1 MIKKILIGGVFVI
14 GGYYLIKK
22 LLPEFH
28 TKYLQL
34 NTKSADDVFAEKEKV
49 RAKFEKKVRDGFER
63 KLGTRNPE
71 DYSQSEL
78 LKKMMFAPDFKYDE
92 NGKLILDGSKFNFG
106 IEYDP
111 NNLDSFKGL
120 KDWQPSF

>member
-1 MIKKILIGGVFVI
+1 VIKKIIIGGVFIV

-34 NTKSADDVFAEKEKV
+34 NTKSADDIFLEKEKK
-49 RAKFEKKVRDGFER
+49 RAEFEKKMRDNFER
-63 KLGTRNPE
+63 RLGTRNPE
-71 DYSQSEL
+71 NYSQSEL

>member
-1 MIKKILIGGVFVI
+1 MIKKIIIGSGI
-14 GGYYLIKK
+14 LYGGYFLIKK

-28 TKYLQL
+28 TKYLSL
-34 NTKSADDVFAEKEKV
+34 DTISADDVFAEKERE
-49 RAKFEKKVRDGFER
+49 RAKFEKKMRDNFER

-78 LKKMMFAPDFKYDE
+78 LKKMMFAPDFQYDE
-92 NGKLILDGSKFNFG
+92 NGKLILDGSKFDFG
-106 IEYDP
+106 IKYDP
-111 NNLDSFKGL
+111 KNLDSFKGL

>member
-1 MIKKILIGGVFVI
+1 VIKKIIIGGVFVI

-28 TKYLQL
+28 SKYLEL
-34 NTKSADDVFAEKEKV
+34 NTISADDIFAEKERV
-49 RAKFEKKVRDGFER
+49 RAENEKKMRDAFER

-71 DYSQSEL
+71 NYSQSEL
-78 LKKMMFAPDFKYDE
+78 LKKMMFAPDFQYDE

-111 NNLDSFKGL
+111 KNLDSFKGL
-120 KDWQPSF
+120 KDWQPIF

>member
-1 MIKKILIGGVFVI
+1 MIKKIIIAGGFLI

-28 TKYLQL
+28 AKYLEL
-34 NTKSADDVFAEKEKV
+34 DTKSADDVFAEKERE

-78 LKKMMFAPDFKYDE
+78 LKKMMFAPDFQYDE
-92 NGKLILDGSKFNFG
+92 NGKLIIDGSKLDFG

-111 NNLDSFKGL
+111 SNLDSFKGL

>member
-1 MIKKILIGGVFVI
+1 MIKKIIIGGVFIV

-34 NTKSADDVFAEKEKV
+34 NTKSADDIFLEKEKK
-49 RAKFEKKVRDGFER
+49 RAEFEKKMRDNFER
-63 KLGTRNPE
+63 RLGTRNPE
-71 DYSQSEL
+71 NYSQSEL

>member
-49 RAKFEKKVRDGFER
+49 RAEFEKKMRDGFER